1 MKKFLLSVLGLM
13 TSAIFTFAD
22 DYQLPNSNLEDWSAP
37 AYDGQPQAK
46 YWNASN
52 VSQVGLKFNFAHKE
66 TGHNGGYCMMVQDQS
81 VGAMGITETSPAY
94 FSLGTAWQKLEGLNT
109 GSATAGTYGGY
120 SFTHRPDSV
129 SVWIKRTGN
138 NTDKEDFHIL
148 YYAWSGTAK
157 GSTYKN
163 KNGGCTSVSWDDEES
178 DIRIALDGNECKTDV
193 AGGQVSEGW
202 LRERKTY
209 GQWTN
214 VRVPIYYMN
223 DNAPKKCNLIFSA
236 SNYPN
241 FRANNGLYEGNSLYV
256 DDIELIYSSKI
267 DKLVIADKEWKGFDP
282 NSTDVQVYSLG
293 ESATTVPD
301 IVAYR
306 GCGSLTNTR
315 SKTVNFP
322 GRKLSGS
329 EITIVK
335 GDVVSKPTTITV
347 KSEDGK
353 KTTVYKIQFQKAAS
367 SNAKLAGITV
377 NGEPLAGFSASKYN
391 YSVDLPYG
399 TTAAPVVAAEKQEDP
414 QTIQITQA
422 TSPTGTASIKVTA
435 ADGKSTQTYT
445 LTFKV
450 GLLADNTLQD
460 IKVNGASVAGFTPTQ
475 TNYKVSLP
483 VGTSAVPTIE
493 AVSAYPAG
501 AQTIEYVLPTLANLD
516 GGSAQIKVSTPGNT
530 TPKVYKLNFKLE
542 ASSYSYLKDLKVF
555 GLSVADFEPTNLTY
569 YISLPLGT
577 TSLPEITWTKGDE
590 YQTVTKEEGG
600 IDGTTRITVTAGNGD
615 KTIYKLVF
623 STEKSEISILKG
635 IKIGG
640 VALEGFAPEVTNYS
654 YQLPIGTTVLP
665 DIEAIPHDEYQTITI
680 TKGNVNGT
688 SRITVTAGNGNT
700 TIYLITFS
708 VDAYTNNTLKSI
720 KVGGVDLEG
729 FDPETNEYN
738 YNLPQGTT
746 ALPEV
751 TFEKQ
756 DENLQTVTVR
766 NGGINGDYRIT
777 VRPQSGA
784 SRTYI
789 IHFSVAT
796 SSNTALNMIRL
807 DGVNLEGFDPEV
819 LEYHVTL
826 PEGVST
832 IPAVSFEKAEST
844 QRVLSVLEDTTQII
858 TVTAQ
863 SGAKR
868 EYKVHFRIQLSA
880 NAFLDM
886 IYLDGTPLAGFNPQQ
901 MNYTLTL
908 ASTTCPKI
916 TVDKA
921 AGQQVTITTP
931 VGAGKAVILVAPEQ
945 GATNTYTITFEEVP
959 ATSVQLQNIFIN
971 GTALAGF
978 DPTKSS
984 YTATYEKTQ
993 PTITYSAEAGQ
1004 TVVVM
1009 WVGETAWLH
1018 VSDAQGT
1025 TASYSIAFTRNYIG
1039 NAALGSIKADGVQ
1052 LSDWSASKKNYAY
1065 TLAAGSSYPTI
1076 SYEKGDP
1083 TQVVAFGQIAEGTWR
1098 MHVTAENGD
1107 TTSYTVKYSIAK
1119 SSDAT
1124 LENIELVGMPGFTFD
1139 PSNNNANGGTLDEG
1153 AELPDVQVT
1162 AKAGQK
1168 VIGCNANEDE
1178 QEIQVTSE
1186 DGTVNTY
1193 KITYARKQS
1202 SNAKLGGIL
1211 LDGTR
1216 MLGFDPE
1223 QDEYTITLPKGATA
1237 VPNVFPMAQLDNQ
1250 TITTYYGRLN
1260 AITRIHVEA
1269 QDGTTQDYKITFN
1282 VEKSHNTKLGRL
1294 IIDGVDRD
1302 VNTTDYTFD
1311 VPFGTANPY
1320 EVSYKAAEEGQL
1332 IHYVEAPING
1342 ETKIIV
1348 TSESGEA
1355 SRTYSIRY
1363 NVAVLEG
1370 ANLIKKVNYRYVDK
1384 SDAEHTGSI
1393 TPVEGENIVDLPYGA
1408 KSFEITG
1415 YEKNYS
1421 EQAVTFY
1428 NGGIRRGAK
1437 LVASA
1442 NRSGDNDVEYTI
1454 IPRMPEFETNG
1465 KLSDLKFKGT
1475 TVPNFR
1481 PDVYNYIVN
1490 VTAEPAASDFVGT
1503 AYAGKTVNKSTIDS
1517 KKKQIKLTVS
1527 GGETYS
1533 VCWYYADDEAPFT
1546 FNWVST
1552 KKAHWYSVGT
1562 LGGIFGSQCTDKGEA
1577 SSPTGYKPE
1586 GWSVPAD
1593 LFAYIDYDATV
1604 SHFTYYTGKEVNRIG
1619 NREFVL
1625 STIRGGALNSSVP
1638 GVLTMGAVQLTDG
1651 VALNGNT
1658 KFKYVKDLSN
1668 YKTYRN
1674 TPEQFTF
1681 DYQPIMTVNGIN
1693 KWTAWVSI
1701 GTDNSTKVGYDMS
1714 GDYSGLG
1721 TWHTKTQNL
1730 TYDFTVK
1737 RMNVMVCASESNG
1750 VNLEIYGGGTAKSCD
1765 LQIRNMRFVYNSALN
1780 AATVNGKA
1788 ATKSGNTFTYTLG
1801 ANEVISGIPSLKFTG
1816 AVHDQMQTIEWLNN
1830 GEWVNGELKAK
1841 VVNYG
1846 ENALVEGRDSTIY
1859 TVVLKRTPVTS
1870 LDYTATFGGYAT
1882 TEKGDTTFI
1891 NMPFGTKALPDFNI
1905 DPESVHQLFDIQK
1918 KNNNITVTVKAENGT
1933 SKKTVYVFREMKSN
1947 DVDLDE
1953 LSLEDAHGNSVSYET
1968 TDATNYI
1975 YKVTANEMA
1984 NIVYMKKTDG
1994 QKVDLN
2000 YTANGATLTI
2010 TAEDGKT
2017 KRTHTF
2023 NLVAPTITS
2032 NAQISAFE
2040 IAGTPMQELGG
2051 NTTSCEKDKPAD
2063 AVLFALAYPSD
2074 SVVFIQSPA
2083 KMEWQ
2088 VYGTTNK
2095 TYTWTYPTTP
2105 STNAL
2110 LGNILVNGKT
2120 YDEFQPTMF
2129 DYSATPIYSDSTVY
2143 ITTVAAEKGQQ
2154 ITIGQT
2160 FTNNG
2165 IDYSIQVT
2173 AADGNTSK
2181 TYKLRIDPNKSDDKR
2196 LANILVDGAA
2206 LTGFDADVLNYT
2218 VTIPA
2223 KGAKRTQPAMPSI
2236 TYLVGQQ
2243 GQSVD
2248 LTPGKIGDLD
2258 PTLIN
2263 VTSEKGTSQEY
2274 SVTVLAEQ
2282 SHCADLTG
2290 IMINGDALTDFE
2302 PGRHYYS
2309 MELNTANIDVQ
2320 YASDDK
2326 FQTVQV
2332 LENGY
2337 NRTIHVTAEDG
2348 TTISDYF
2355 VNIYVQT
2362 QSSDATLSNILLEQ
2376 NDQMVELVDFQ
2387 RALNPSLKFE
2397 PMQHS
2402 YDINLPAGSTVVPA
2416 VSAQLKMD
2424 GQEVEISK
2432 NKMAVTITVKAVDGT
2447 TNDYTLNFLVPK
2459 SKNADL
2465 GMIFLDGDSLP
2476 GFTPDYYFYQ
2486 VELPVGVHTLPEV
2499 GAQKGEAR
2507 QTVTVDDPDLD
2518 KQQVIIHTAAE
2529 DTTMKNTYVVVFRY
2543 TRSDADTLQMIYVD
2557 ADSLRAFS
2565 PNTFFYSDSLPVGTV
2580 AFPDVRWDEADRWQ
2594 TITIDTLQSDANYML
2609 RQIQVTS
2616 ESGKKNT
2623 YTIQY
2628 TICKSAVDTLQ
2639 MIYVENKPLVG
2650 FLSSQNEYTL
2660 TLSAAEA
2667 NALNGA
2673 LPEIEAL
2680 AADTAQT
2687 IIISQAPDSL
2697 SGKSLGYKSLITVTA
2712 ASGNM
2717 RIYTIH
2723 YNVEQSSDAS
2733 LNMIMLAGKPV
2744 EGFDAQKTLYRLN
2757 IDSRATLPAVTVVKK
2772 EDAQTYEMAI
2782 HGDSIIIDVYA
2793 EDGTHQDYVLAFNR
2807 ELSDNAQVQSIKVEG
2822 HPEFLYNFTSNNYDY
2837 TQKLLIGEDTIPA
2850 VTVLVQDTLQTVMEP
2865 YRLDT
2870 LDNGDI
2876 KMTISVIAPNGSD
2889 EADYTIIFQFVKN
2902 NDAQLTE
2909 ILLGGNQLNGFTSQQ
2924 TDYVYAHPYG
2934 STTADFFGTDSVFYV
2949 LSDSTAT
2956 ATVTVTE
2963 DGTLMITVVAAD
2975 GTTENTYT
2983 IRQIIAKDNDCALK
2997 AIMLD
3002 DILIR
3007 GFDPEIT
3014 FYTYF
3019 LREGDVPPSVSAMPR
3034 SENAEEPSIGVAAA
3048 NDTCRII
3055 CTAEDGTERRYYI
3068 HFAVSSIN
3076 AGLAPTPEDVVLKRI
3091 PNTFSLFAA
3100 CIRQGVSFVLYDQS
3114 GHMLYMAEQLPMAN
3128 PNDVEI
3134 ASDPARDCEQVA
3146 DIVASEE
3153 NGVII
3158 PINPGEIY
3166 MYSFCTKDG
3175 RKTKIVKS
3183 GKIVADYMPS
3193 SNILGQ

>member
-1 MKKFLLSVLGLM
+1 MNKFLLSVLGLIA
-13 TSAIFTFAD
+13 SASISFAD

-52 VSQVGLKFNFAHKE
+52 VSQVGLKFNFAHRE
-66 TGHNGGYCMMVQDQS
+66 SGHNGGYCMMVQDQS

-120 SFTHRPDSV
+120 GFTHRPDSV

-138 NTDKEDFHIL
+138 KTDKEDFHIL

-157 GSTYKN
+157 GSSYKN

-178 DIRIALDGNECKTDV
+178 DIRIALNGNECKTDA

-202 LRERKTY
+202 WRERKTY

-214 VRVPIYYMN
+214 IRVPIYYMN

-241 FRANNGLYEGNSLYV
+241 FRANDGLYEGNSLYV

-267 DKLVIADKEWKGFDP
+267 DKLLVGEKEWKGFDP
-282 NSTDVQVYSLG
+282 NSKEVQIYALG
-293 ESATTVPD
+293 EHATEVPD

-306 GCGSLTNTR
+306 GVGALTNPR
-315 SKTVNFP
+315 GKTVNFP

-329 EITIVK
+329 EISIVK
-335 GDVVSKPTTITV
+335 GNVTNTPTVITV

-367 SNAKLAGITV
+367 SNAKLAGISV
-377 NGEPLAGFSASKYN
+377 NGAPITGFSASKYN
-391 YSVDLPYG
+391 YNIELPYG
-399 TTAAPVVAAEKQEDP
+399 TTAAPVVEAERQEDA
-414 QTIQITQA
+414 QTLSITQA
-422 TSPTGTASIKVTA
+422 SSVTGTATILVTA
-435 ADGKSTQTYT
+435 ADRKSTATYT

-460 IKVNGASVAGFTPTQ
+460 IKVNGTSVAGFTPTQ

-501 AQTIEYVLPTLANLD
+501 AQTVEYVLPSLANLD

-530 TPKVYKLNFKLE
+530 TPKIYKLNFKLE
-542 ASSYSYLKDLKVF
+542 ASSYSYLKDIRINNIL
-555 GLSVADFEPTNLTY
+555 VADFEPTNLTY

-577 TSLPEITWTKGDE
+577 TSLPAITWTKGDE

-600 IDGTTRITVTAGNGD
+600 LDGITRITVTAGNGD

-623 STEKSEISILKG
+623 STQKSEISILNG

-640 VALEGFAPEVTNYS
+640 VALSDFRPEVTNYS
-654 YQLPIGTTVLP
+654 YELPIGTTELP
-665 DIEAIPHDEYQTITI
+665 EIEAVPYDDYQTITI

-688 SRITVTAGNGNT
+688 TRIAVTAGNGST

-708 VDAYTNNTLKSI
+708 VDAYTDNTLKSI
-720 KVGGVDLEG
+720 KVDGAELEG
-729 FDPETNEYN
+729 FDPEVNEYN
-738 YNLPQGTT
+738 YSLPQGTT
-746 ALPEV
+746 ELPEV
-751 TFEKQ
+751 TIAKQ
-756 DENLQTVTVR
+756 DEDLQTVTVR
-766 NGGINGDYRIT
+766 NGGVNGDYRIT

-796 SSNTALNMIRL
+796 SSNTKLTMIRL
-807 DGVNLEGFDPEV
+807 DGTDLQDFDPEV

-826 PEGVST
+826 PEGVSA

-844 QRVLSVLEDTTQII
+844 QRVLNVLEDTVQII

-863 SGAKR
+863 SGVKR
-868 EYKVHFRIQLSA
+868 EYKVYFKIQLSA

-886 IYLDGTPLAGFNPQQ
+886 IYLDGTPLAGFDPQQ
-901 MNYTLTL
+901 MNYKLTL

-993 PTITYSAEAGQ
+993 PTITYSAESGQ
-1004 TVVVM
+1004 TVAVM
-1009 WVGETAWLH
+1009 WIGETAWLH

-1025 TASYSIAFTRNYIG
+1025 TASYSITFTRRYIG
-1039 NAALGSIKADGVQ
+1039 NASLGSIKADGVQ
-1052 LSDWSASKKNYAY
+1052 LADWDASKRIYNY
-1065 TLAAGSSYPTI
+1065 TLAAGSTYPTI

-1124 LENIELVGMPGFTFD
+1124 LENIELIGLPAGQTFTFD
-1139 PSNNNANGGTLDEG
+1139 PANNTANGGTLDEG

-1162 AKAGQK
+1162 AKTNQR
-1168 VIGCNANEDE
+1168 VVSYNANDDE
-1178 QEIQVTSE
+1178 QDIQVTSE
-1186 DGTVNTY
+1186 DGTTNTY

-1202 SNAKLGGIL
+1202 SNAKLAGIL
-1211 LDGTR
+1211 VDGAR
-1216 MLGFDPE
+1216 LMGFDAE
-1223 QDEYTITLPKGATA
+1223 NNHYSVTLPKGTT
-1237 VPNVFPMAQLDNQ
+1237 VMPNVFPMAQLDNQ
-1250 TITTYYGRLN
+1250 TITTYYGGTN
-1260 AITRIHVEA
+1260 GVTRIHVEA
-1269 QDGTTQDYKITFN
+1269 QDGTAQDYLVTFN

-1294 IIDGVDRD
+1294 IIDGVDKD

-1311 VPFGTANPY
+1311 VPFGTVNPY
-1320 EVSYKAAEEGQL
+1320 EVNYKPAEEGQL
-1332 IHYVEAPING
+1332 IHYIEAPING

-1355 SRTYSIRY
+1355 TRTYSIRY
-1363 NVAVLEG
+1363 NVAVPEG
-1370 ANLIKKVNYRYVDK
+1370 ANLIKKVNYSYVDK
-1384 SDAEHTGSI
+1384 SDAVHTGSI
-1393 TPVEGENIVDLPYGA
+1393 TPNKGENIVDLPYGA

-1415 YEKNYS
+1415 YEKNYN

-1437 LVASA
+1437 LIAVS
-1442 NRSGDNDVEYTI
+1442 NREGENEVEYTI
-1454 IPRMPEFETNG
+1454 VPRMPEYDNTG

-1490 VTAEPAASDFVGT
+1490 VTAQPAASDFTYT
-1503 AYAGKTVNKSTIDS
+1503 AYDGKTVTKSALDN
-1517 KKKQIKLTVS
+1517 KKKQITLTVS

-1533 VCWYYADDEAPFT
+1533 ICWFYANDKDPFDFSNT
-1546 FNWVST
+1546 WVSAGST
-1552 KKAHWYSVGT
+1552 GSKPSADWVVVADKTSGHTYEIAGYPIPYTSGLEVSQSGENAVLLASIRQAAIRATIPGMMT
-1562 LGGIFGSQCTDKGEA
+1562 LGDMSVTVKSGSLFGC
-1577 SSPTGYKPE
+1577 
-1586 GWSVPAD
+1586 
-1593 LFAYIDYDATV
+1593 
-1604 SHFTYYTGKEVNRIG
+1604 
-1619 NREFVL
+1619 
-1625 STIRGGALNSSVP
+1625 NSSSSVTVNATN
-1638 GVLTMGAVQLTDG
+1638 GVT
-1651 VALNGNT
+1651 
-1658 KFKYVKDLSN
+1658 F
-1668 YKTYRN
+1668 RN
-1674 TPEQFTF
+1674 TPEQLTF
-1681 DYQPIMTVNGIN
+1681 QYNALSGSGIN
-1693 KWTAWVSI
+1693 AWSVKVWMSNGSAL
-1701 GTDNSTKVGYDMS
+1701 GTVAT
-1714 GDYSGLG
+1714 YSGNYSASGLKNAAINLNYPSGNVAYINATLNSCG
-1721 TWHTKTQNL
+1721 TENIGSMGGLNDNQSSRLLLQNMHL
-1730 TYDFTVK
+1730 T
-1737 RMNVMVCASESNG
+1737 
-1750 VNLEIYGGGTAKSCD
+1750 
-1765 LQIRNMRFVYNSALN
+1765 YNSALN
-1780 AATVNGKA
+1780 SATVNGKA
-1788 ATKSGNTFTYTLG
+1788 TTKSGNTFTYTLG

-1846 ENALVEGRDSTIY
+1846 ENAFAEKRDSTIY
-1859 TVVLKRTPVTS
+1859 TVVLKRNPVTS
-1870 LDYTATFGGYAT
+1870 LDYTATFGSYAT

-1891 NMPFGTKALPDFNI
+1891 NMPYGTKALPDFHI
-1905 DPESVHQLFDIQK
+1905 EPESVHQLFDIQK

-1947 DVDLDE
+1947 EVDLDE

-1968 TDATNYI
+1968 TDAAHYI

-2063 AVLFALAYPSD
+2063 AVSFALAYPSD

-2088 VYGTTNK
+2088 VYGSVNK

-2110 LGNILVNGKT
+2110 LGNIKVNGAD
-2120 YDEFQPTMF
+2120 YSEFQPTMF
-2129 DYSATPIYSDSTVY
+2129 DYSTTPICSDSTVY

-2173 AADGNTSK
+2173 AADGSTSK

-2206 LTGFDADVLNYT
+2206 LSGFDADKLNYT
-2218 VTIPA
+2218 VTLPSR
-2223 KGAKRTQPAMPSI
+2223 GAKRTQPKMPSI
-2236 TYLVGQQ
+2236 SYLVGQQ
-2243 GQSVD
+2243 GQSVE
-2248 LTPGKIGDLD
+2248 LTPGQVGELD

-2263 VTSEKGTSQEY
+2263 VTSEKGSNQEY
-2274 SVTVLAEQ
+2274 SVTVLAEP
-2282 SHCADLTG
+2282 SHCAELTG
-2290 IMINGDALTDFE
+2290 IMINGKALNDFE
-2302 PGRHYYS
+2302 SGRHYYS

-2320 YASDDK
+2320 YASDDR

-2337 NRTIHVTAEDG
+2337 NRTIRVTAEDG
-2348 TTISDYF
+2348 TTVSEYF

-2402 YDINLPAGSTVVPA
+2402 YDIALPAGSTVAPA

-2424 GQEVEISK
+2424 GQTVEISK
-2432 NKMAVTITVKAVDGT
+2432 NKMVVTIKVFAVDGT
-2447 TNDYTLNFLVPK
+2447 PNEYTLNFVVPK
-2459 SKNADL
+2459 SKDADL
-2465 GMIFLDGDSLP
+2465 GMIFLNGDSLK

-2486 VELPVGVHTLPEV
+2486 VELPVGVHSLPEV
-2499 GAQKGEAR
+2499 GAQKGESR
-2507 QTVTVDDPDLD
+2507 QTVVIDDPDLD
-2518 KQQVIIHTAAE
+2518 KQQVLIHTAAE
-2529 DTTMKNTYVVVFRY
+2529 DTTMKNTYVVVFHY
-2543 TRSDADTLQMIYVD
+2543 TRSDVNTLRMIYAD
-2557 ADSLRAFS
+2557 GDSLRGFE
-2565 PNTFFYSDSLPVGTV
+2565 PTTFFYNDSLPVGTT
-2580 AFPDVRWDEADRWQ
+2580 AFPNIEPLEGDDWQ
-2594 TITIDTLQSDANYML
+2594 RYQIDTLLSDQNNLL

-2616 ESGKKNT
+2616 ERGKKNT
-2623 YTIQY
+2623 YTVSY

-2639 MIYVENKPLVG
+2639 MIYVDKKPLAG
-2650 FLSSQNEYTL
+2650 FSARQNEYTL

-2680 AADTAQT
+2680 KVDTTQT
-2687 IIISQAPDSL
+2687 VLVSQAPDSL

-2733 LNMIMLAGKPV
+2733 LNMIMLAGKPID
-2744 EGFDAQKTLYRLN
+2744 GFDAQKTLYRLN

-2772 EDAQTYEMAI
+2772 EEAQTYEMSI
-2782 HGDSIIIDVYA
+2782 HGDSIIIDVRA
-2793 EDGTHQDYVLAFNR
+2793 EDGTMEKYTLAFNR

-2822 HPEFLYNFTSNNYDY
+2822 HPEFLYNFASNNYDY
-2837 TQKLLIGEDTIPA
+2837 TQKLQIGEDTIPA

-2876 KMTISVIAPNGSD
+2876 KMTISVFAPNGSD

-2902 NDAQLTE
+2902 NNALLNDI
-2909 ILLGGNQLNGFTSQQ
+2909 ILGSQSISNFQSQQ
-2924 TDYVYAHPYG
+2924 TDYIYAHPYG
-2934 STTADFFGTDSVFYV
+2934 STADDFFGPDSVSYV
-2949 LSDSTAT
+2949 LSDSLAT
-2956 ATVTVTE
+2956 ATVTANE
-2963 DGTLMITVVAAD
+2963 DGTIMITVVAQD
-2975 GTTENTYT
+2975 GTTESTYT

-3002 DILIR
+3002 DVMIR
-3007 GFDPEIT
+3007 DFDPEIT

-3019 LREGDVPPSVSAMPR
+3019 LREGDVPPYVSALPR

-3076 AGLAPTPEDVVLKRI
+3076 SGLAPTPDDVLIKRV
-3091 PNTFSLFAA
+3091 PSTFSLFAA
-3100 CIRQGVSFVLYDQS
+3100 SIRQGVSVVIYDQS
-3114 GHMLYMAEQLPMAN
+3114 GRLFYLAEQLPTAN

-3166 MYSFCTKDG
+3166 MYAFTIKDG
-3175 RKTKIVKS
+3175 KKTRIIKS
-3183 GKIVADYMPS
+3183 GKIVADFLPA
-3193 SNILGQ
+3193 NTILAQ